1 MSRMDRYETSSVK
14 ERTEKNRK
22 LYEMVTDIDVDYIDV
37 NNATVIDNNWD
48 NNNLTRTEY
57 QQRKE
62 IDKLIKKEPESEKII
77 SVTEKNDDRIYDINE
92 ILKLARENK
101 LFSHDDDKKRLINT
115 EYNILTKLDI
125 SKIEEKDASKENLR
139 ELIDTI
145 YGNSKTETVKDTKK
159 EVPGGLL
166 DDLVEETVLSEETS
180 KNILDKEISKTII
193 LDKDDES
200 STKLLEV
207 DNLKEKEEDNS
218 LIKLDEDKKE
228 EKELDDEDDED
239 ELDLEL
245 SKGRKALIFI
255 IIVVVLILLAGA
267 YLFYKYFL

>member
-145 YGNSKTETVKDTKK
+145 YGNSKTETVKETKK

-180 KNILDKEISKTII
+180 KDILDKEISKTII

-200 STKLLEV
+200 SIKLLEV

>member
-145 YGNSKTETVKDTKK
+145 YGNSKTETVKETKK

-180 KNILDKEISKTII
+180 KDILDKEISKTII

-207 DNLKEKEEDNS
+207 DKLEEKEDNS

>member
-62 IDKLIKKEPESEKII
+62 IDKLIKKKPESEKII
-77 SVTEKNDDRIYDINE
+77 SVTEKNNDRIYDINE

-125 SKIEEKDASKENLR
+125 SKIEEKDTSKENLR

-145 YGNSKTETVKDTKK
+145 YGNSKTETVKDAKK

-180 KNILDKEISKTII
+180 KDILDKEISKTII

-207 DNLKEKEEDNS
+207 DNLKEKEEENS
-218 LIKLDEDKKE
+218 LIKLDEDKE
-228 EKELDDEDDED
+228 EKELDDEEDED

-245 SKGRKALIFI
+245 NNGRKALIFI
-255 IIVVVLILLAGA
+255 IVVVVLILLAGA